1 MRGKRPKERKCYI
14 LRAGDGTVVE
24 VTREVYLEWYQ
35 SRRRERYQNEKKQK
49 YGVFSLEALSEKG
62 VFSLEALSEKGVLPD
77 GRADS
82 PEEMVIRELC
92 VEKLRSVI
100 EDLTEAD
107 AYLLYLL
114 FFEEVTVKEA
124 AQLCG
129 CSRKTIANRRKRI
142 LKELNE
148 KLKAM
153 GIMGG
158 YF

>member
-1 MRGKRPKERKCYI
+1 
-14 LRAGDGTVVE
+14 
-24 VTREVYLEWYQ
+24 
-35 SRRRERYQNEKKQK
+35 
-49 YGVFSLEALSEKG
+49 
-62 VFSLEALSEKGVLPD
+62 
-77 GRADS
+77 
-82 PEEMVIRELC
+82 MVIRELC

-100 EDLTEAD
+100 EALTEAD

-129 CSRKTIANRRKRI
+129 CSRKTIASRRKRI

>member
-1 MRGKRPKERKCYI
+1 M
-14 LRAGDGTVVE
+14 
-24 VTREVYLEWYQ
+24 
-35 SRRRERYQNEKKQK
+35 
-49 YGVFSLEALSEKG
+49 
-62 VFSLEALSEKGVLPD
+62 
-77 GRADS
+77 
-82 PEEMVIRELC
+82 
-92 VEKLRSVI
+92 I

-129 CSRKTIANRRKRI
+129 CSRKTIASRRKRI

-148 KLKAM
+148 